1 MIGSGV
7 TLVDV
12 SSVLMIMVAKEVLCR
27 STIVGV
33 DVGVIMLDV
42 GMVVGIA
49 SEEEGGSTI
58 SLPIDVVVTICK
70 ELSDTVDVSAE
81 VITVEIIGCE
91 VGTTEFSIVVVV
103 VKELTE
109 LDAITIGML
118 VSVPESERSLLVV
131 EEVKAEI
138 VGPAVGVNMATGDV
152 GEGVA
157 LLMKVL
163 KEVGITVSKTTG
175 NDSVG
180 FSDAVVS
187 VVVGDAD
194 KEVSTVVLITDEIC
208 SML

>member
-1 MIGSGV
+1 MVGSGAIFA
-7 TLVDV
+7 DD
-12 SSVLMIMVAKEVLCR
+12 SSVLMIMVETEVLSG

-42 GMVVGIA
+42 GRVVGMA

-81 VITVEIIGCE
+81 VITVKIIGCE
-91 VGTTEFSIVVVV
+91 VVVVAR
-103 VKELTE
+103 KELTE

-118 VSVPESERSLLVV
+118 VSVPESKRSLLVV

-138 VGPAVGVNMATGDV
+138 VGPAVDVNMATGDV

-157 LLMKVL
+157 LLVKVL
-163 KEVGITVSKTTG
+163 KEVGITTG

-180 FSDAVVS
+180 LSDAVVS
-187 VVVGDAD
+187 VKAKVVIVGDAD
-194 KEVSTVVLITDEIC
+194 KEVSAVVLITDEIC